1 MTEFKMME
9 PSRQFG
15 KYKPKPSYCSTCTSS
30 AVLKIFSGHKLRSVK
45 CYTCGIEEQI
55 NDQRGEST
63 HSTNTAH
70 EEVQV

>member
-1 MTEFKMME
+1 MSE
-9 PSRQFG
+9 PSEKFG

-45 CYTCGIEEQI
+45 CYTCGIEEII

-63 HSTNTAH
+63 RSTDTAY
-70 EEVQV
+70 EEVQRQ